1 MEKTKKFEITSFAL
15 HILAMIFMLC
25 DHLWGT
31 IISGNEWLTCIG
43 RIAYPIFAF
52 LLVEGYFHTKNLKK
66 YILRLFIFALISEI
80 PFNLMKGSSITYI
93 LAQNVLWTFLIGI
106 FMMYL
111 NDKVK
116 NKKWF
121 VRGIVAFA
129 TILLGFV
136 LGFITFADYY
146 GYGVLM
152 ILTFYFFR
160 GQKLWNYIAQFIA
173 MAYINVNLMKGLSY
187 EVSLFNKVYWIPQQ
201 AYALIALI
209 PIWLYHGK
217 QGPYNKFIKYGF
229 YAFYPLHMLLLAAI
243 KLYL

>member
-1 MEKTKKFEITSFAL
+1 MEKNQKIEITSFAL
-15 HILAMIFMLC
+15 HILAMILMLC

-31 IISGNEWLTCIG
+31 IIPGNEWLTCIG
-43 RIAYPIFAF
+43 RIAFPIFAF

-66 YILRLFIFALISEI
+66 YVQRLFIFALISEI

-106 FMMYL
+106 WMIYL
-111 NDKVK
+111 NEKVK
-116 NKKWF
+116 SKKIF
-121 VRGIVAFA
+121 IKILVALA
-129 TILLGFV
+129 TTFLGYL

-160 GQKLWNYIAQFIA
+160 GNKIWNYIAQFIA
-173 MAYINVNLMKGLSY
+173 MIYINVNLMKGLSY
-187 EVSLFNKVYWIPQQ
+187 EVNLFNKIYFIPQQ

-209 PIWLYHGK
+209 PIWLYQGK
-217 QGPYNKFIKYGF
+217 QGPYNKIIKYVY
-229 YAFYPLHMLLLAAI
+229 YAFYPIHILILGLLKVLI
-243 KLYL
+243 